1 MFADLDAKCNQIKHY
16 KLALSNV
23 DLSIGDLVY
32 VPFANKILIGLVI
45 EINVE
50 QREDIVLKKVKQ
62 KIENILIKNI
72 YLRFLLNY

>member
-1 MFADLDAKCNQIKHY
+1 MIVNVVVP
-16 KLALSNV
+16 LALNDAFSYESNV

-62 KIENILIKNI
+62 KIENIKFKQELIDFI
-72 YLRFLLNY
+72 IWT